1 MEAVHCHHN
10 TFLVILSY
18 LVSVLGSYT
27 ALQLAIGIPA
37 AKTAGERWRALLGS
51 GAAVGGGGIWA
62 MHFIAM
68 LACQM
73 NVAVTYDLPL
83 TVLSALI
90 GIAACTLGLAVASSG
105 TFSSVKLTLAG
116 VLMGLGVAG
125 MHYTGM
131 AAMLMPAQTVYDPV
145 IVGVSILIA
154 IVASIAALWLAFNM
168 RGWMQLLGAALVMG
182 VAVCG
187 MHYTAMAAAGFVPLA
202 QGANEVAQGLH
213 GESLGITIFIVASVL
228 LFGTLIVTTV
238 RQQQRTEIQ
247 I

>member
-1 MEAVHCHHN
+1 MNAIHCHHN
-10 TFLVILSY
+10 TFLVLLSY

-37 AKTAGERWRALLGS
+37 AKNASERWQALIGS

-73 NVAVTYDLPL
+73 NVPVTYDLPL
-83 TVLSALI
+83 TAASAVI
-90 GIAACTLGLAVASSG
+90 GIAACTVGLAVASSG
-105 TFSSVKLTLAG
+105 VFSWAKLVLAG

-131 AAMLMPAQTVYDPV
+131 MAMLMPAQTVYDTN
-145 IVGVSILIA
+145 IVVLSIVIA
-154 IVASIAALWLAFNM
+154 IVASIAALWLAFNL

-187 MHYTAMAAAGFVPLA
+187 MHYTGMAAAGFVPMA
-202 QGANEVAQGLH
+202 DSTAVAQGLH

-228 LFGTLIVTTV
+228 LFGTLIVTMM

>member
-10 TFLVILSY
+10 TFLVVLSY

-27 ALQLAIGIPA
+27 ALQLAIGIPT
-37 AKTAGERWRALLGS
+37 AKNAGERWRALLGS

-73 NVAVTYDLPL
+73 NIQVTYDLPL

-105 TFSSVKLTLAG
+105 VFSWAKLALAG

-145 IVGVSILIA
+145 IVGLSILIA

-168 RGWMQLLGAALVMG
+168 RGWIQLLGAALVMG

-187 MHYTAMAAAGFVPLA
+187 MHYTAMAAASFVPLG
-202 QGANEVAQGLH
+202 QGAGEVAHGLQGQ
-213 GESLGITIFIVASVL
+213 SLGITIFIVASLL
-228 LFGTLIVTTV
+228 LFGTLIVSMM

>member
-1 MEAVHCHHN
+1 MNVIHCHHN
-10 TFLVILSY
+10 TLLVLLSY

-27 ALQLAIGIPA
+27 ALQLAIGIPV
-37 AKTAGERWRALLGS
+37 AKNGTERWRALIGS
-51 GAAVGGGGIWA
+51 GLAVGGGGIWA

-68 LACQM
+68 LACHM
-73 NVAVTYDLPL
+73 EIPVTYDVLL
-83 TVLSALI
+83 TALSALI

-105 TFSSVKLTLAG
+105 VFSWGRLLLAG

-131 AAMLMPAQTVYDPV
+131 AAMLMPAQTIYDPT
-145 IVGVSILIA
+145 IVALSIVIA
-154 IVASIAALWLAFNM
+154 IVASIAALWLAFNL
-168 RGWMQLLGAALVMG
+168 RGWLQLLGAALVMG

-187 MHYTAMAAAGFVPLA
+187 MHYTAMAAAGFVLVE
-202 QGANEVAQGLH
+202 QGERDVTHGLH
-213 GESLGITIFIVASVL
+213 GDSLGITIFAVASIL
-228 LFGTLIVTTV
+228 LFGALVVTTL

>member
-1 MEAVHCHHN
+1 MHAIHCHHN
-10 TFLVILSY
+10 LFLVALSY

-27 ALQLAIGIPA
+27 ALQLAVGIPV
-37 AKTAGERWRALLGS
+37 AKNSTERWQALIGS

-73 NVAVTYDLPL
+73 EIPVTYDLPL
-83 TVLSALI
+83 TALSALI

-105 TFSSVKLTLAG
+105 VFSWGRLALAG

-131 AAMLMPAQTVYDPV
+131 AAMLMSARTVYDPT
-145 IVGVSILIA
+145 IVGLSIVIA
-154 IVASIAALWLAFNM
+154 IVASIAALWLAFNL

-187 MHYTAMAAAGFVPLA
+187 MHYTGMAAASFVPLA
-202 QGANEVAQGLH
+202 QDTGEVSRGLH
-213 GESLGITIFIVASVL
+213 GESLGITIFIVASIL
-228 LFGTLIVTTV
+228 LFGTLVVTML
-238 RQQQRTEIQ
+238 RQQRRTEIQ

>member
-1 MEAVHCHHN
+1 MNAIHCHHN
-10 TFLVILSY
+10 TVLVLLSY

-37 AKTAGERWRALLGS
+37 AKNARERWQALLGS

-73 NVAVTYDLPL
+73 EIPVTYDLPL

-105 TFSSVKLTLAG
+105 VFSWGRLVLAG

-131 AAMLMPAQTVYDPV
+131 AAMLMPAQTVYDPA
-145 IVGVSILIA
+145 IVGLSIVIA
-154 IVASIAALWLAFNM
+154 IVASIAALWLAFNL

-187 MHYTAMAAAGFVPLA
+187 MHYTAMAAAGFMPVE
-202 QGANEVAQGLH
+202 QGANDVGRGLH
-213 GESLGITIFIVASVL
+213 GESLGITIFIVASIL
-228 LFGTLIVTTV
+228 LFGTLVVTML

>member
-1 MEAVHCHHN
+1 MNAIHCHHN
-10 TFLVILSY
+10 TFLVLLSY

-37 AKTAGERWRALLGS
+37 AKNMNERWQALLGS

-73 NVAVTYDLPL
+73 NVPVTYDLAL
-83 TVLSALI
+83 TALSALI

-105 TFSSVKLTLAG
+105 VFSWAKLVLAG
-116 VLMGLGVAG
+116 ALMGLGVAG

-131 AAMLMPAQTVYDPV
+131 AAMLMPAQTVYDPT
-145 IVGVSILIA
+145 IVGLSIAIA
-154 IVASIAALWLAFNM
+154 IVASIVALWLAFNL

-187 MHYTAMAAAGFVPLA
+187 MHYTAMAAAGFVPLGDA
-202 QGANEVAQGLH
+202 ADVAQGLH

-228 LFGTLIVTTV
+228 LFGTLIVTIL
-238 RQQQRTEIQ
+238 RQQHRTEIQ

>member
-1 MEAVHCHHN
+1 MHAIHCHHN
-10 TFLVILSY
+10 LFLVALSY

-27 ALQLAIGIPA
+27 ALQLAVGIPI
-37 AKTAGERWRALLGS
+37 AKNATERWQALIGS

-73 NVAVTYDLPL
+73 EIPVTFDLPL
-83 TVLSALI
+83 TLASAVI
-90 GIAACTLGLAVASSG
+90 GIASCSVGLAVASSG
-105 TFSSVKLTLAG
+105 VFSWAKLVLAG
-116 VLMGLGVAG
+116 VLMGVGVAG

-131 AAMLMPAQTVYDPV
+131 AAMLMPAQTVYDQT
-145 IVGVSILIA
+145 IVALSVLIA
-154 IVASIAALWLAFNM
+154 IVASIAALWLAFNL

-187 MHYTAMAAAGFVPLA
+187 MHYTGMAAASFVPV
-202 QGANEVAQGLH
+202 QGAEVARGLG
-213 GESLGITIFIVASVL
+213 GESLGITIFIVASLL
-228 LFGTLIVTTV
+228 LFGTLIVTMM

>member
-1 MEAVHCHHN
+1 MNAIHCHHN
-10 TFLVILSY
+10 TFLVLLSY
-18 LVSVLGSYT
+18 VVSVLGSYT

-37 AKTAGERWRALLGS
+37 AKSASERWQALIGS

-83 TVLSALI
+83 TAASAVI
-90 GIAACTLGLAVASSG
+90 GIAACTVGLAVASSG
-105 TFSSVKLTLAG
+105 VFSWGKLVLAG

-131 AAMLMPAQTVYDPV
+131 AAMLMPAQTVYDPN
-145 IVGVSILIA
+145 IVVLSVVIA
-154 IVASIAALWLAFNM
+154 IVASIAALWLAFNL

-187 MHYTAMAAAGFVPLA
+187 MHYTAMAAAGFVPMA
-202 QGANEVAQGLH
+202 DATAVAQGLH

-228 LFGTLIVTTV
+228 LFGTLIVTMM

>member
-1 MEAVHCHHN
+1 
-10 TFLVILSY
+10 
-18 LVSVLGSYT
+18 
-27 ALQLAIGIPA
+27 
-37 AKTAGERWRALLGS
+37 
-51 GAAVGGGGIWA
+51 
-62 MHFIAM
+62 
-68 LACQM
+68 
-73 NVAVTYDLPL
+73 
-83 TVLSALI
+83 
-90 GIAACTLGLAVASSG
+90 
-105 TFSSVKLTLAG
+105 
-116 VLMGLGVAG
+116 MGLGVAG

-131 AAMLMPAQTVYDPV
+131 AAMLMPAQIVYDPI
-145 IVGVSILIA
+145 IVGASILIA

>member
-1 MEAVHCHHN
+1 MHAIHCHHN
-10 TFLVILSY
+10 LFLVALSY

-27 ALQLAIGIPA
+27 ALQLAVGIPV
-37 AKTAGERWRALLGS
+37 AKNSAVRWQALLGS
-51 GAAVGGGGIWA
+51 GAAVGGGGIWV

-73 NVAVTYDLPL
+73 EVPVTYDLPL
-83 TVLSALI
+83 TALSALI
-90 GIAACTLGLAVASSG
+90 GIGACTLGLAVVSSG
-105 TFSSVKLTLAG
+105 VFSWAKLALAG

-131 AAMLMPAQTVYDPV
+131 AAMLMPAQTVYDPT
-145 IVGVSILIA
+145 IVALSVLIA
-154 IVASIAALWLAFNM
+154 IVASIAALWLAFNL
-168 RGWMQLLGAALVMG
+168 RGWLQLLGAALVMG

-187 MHYTAMAAAGFVPLA
+187 MHYTAMAAAGFVPVE
-202 QGANEVAQGLH
+202 QGAADVARGLG

-228 LFGTLIVTTV
+228 LFGTLVVTML

>member
-1 MEAVHCHHN
+1 MNAIHCHHN
-10 TFLVILSY
+10 TFLVLLSY

-27 ALQLAIGIPA
+27 ALQLAIGIPT
-37 AKTAGERWRALLGS
+37 AKNASERWQALIGS

-73 NVAVTYDLPL
+73 NVPVTYDLPL
-83 TVLSALI
+83 TAASAVI

-105 TFSSVKLTLAG
+105 VFSWGKLVLAG

-131 AAMLMPAQTVYDPV
+131 AAMLMPAQTVYDQN
-145 IVGVSILIA
+145 IVALSVVIA
-154 IVASIAALWLAFNM
+154 IVASIAALWLAFNL

-187 MHYTAMAAAGFVPLA
+187 MHYTAMAAAGFVPTA
-202 QGANEVAQGLH
+202 DATAVAQGLR
-213 GESLGITIFIVASVL
+213 GESLVITIFIVASVL
-228 LFGTLIVTTV
+228 LFGTLIVTMM

>member
-1 MEAVHCHHN
+1 MNAIHCHHN
-10 TFLVILSY
+10 TFLVLLSY

-27 ALQLAIGIPA
+27 ALQLAIGIPT
-37 AKTAGERWRALLGS
+37 AKNASERWQALIGS

-73 NVAVTYDLPL
+73 NVPVTYDLPL
-83 TVLSALI
+83 TAASAVI

-105 TFSSVKLTLAG
+105 VFSWGKLVLAG

-131 AAMLMPAQTVYDPV
+131 AAMLMPAQTVYDQN
-145 IVGVSILIA
+145 IVALSVVIA
-154 IVASIAALWLAFNM
+154 IVASIAALWLAFNL

-187 MHYTAMAAAGFVPLA
+187 MHYTAMAAAGVVPTA
-202 QGANEVAQGLH
+202 DATAVAQGLR

-228 LFGTLIVTTV
+228 LFGTLIVTMM

>member
-1 MEAVHCHHN
+1 MEAVHCHHM
-10 TFLVILSY
+10 TFLVVLSY

-27 ALQLAIGIPA
+27 ALQLAIGIPT
-37 AKTAGERWRALLGS
+37 AKNSTERWQALLAS

-73 NVAVTYDLPL
+73 NISVTYDLPL
-83 TVLSALI
+83 TALSALI

-105 TFSSVKLTLAG
+105 QFSWGKLVLAG

-131 AAMLMPAQTVYDPV
+131 AAMLMPAQTVYDPTV
-145 IVGVSILIA
+145 VGLSILIA
-154 IVASIAALWLAFNM
+154 IVASIAALWLAFNL

-187 MHYTAMAAAGFVPLA
+187 MHYTGMAAASFVPLA
-202 QGANEVAQGLH
+202 RDVGEVAGGLH
-213 GESLGITIFIVASVL
+213 GESLGITIFIVASIL
-228 LFGTLIVTTV
+228 LFGTLVVTMM

>member
-1 MEAVHCHHN
+1 MNAIHCHHN
-10 TFLVILSY
+10 TFLVLLSY

-27 ALQLAIGIPA
+27 ALHLAIGIPT
-37 AKTAGERWRALLGS
+37 AKNASERGQALIGS

-73 NVAVTYDLPL
+73 NVPVTYDLPL
-83 TVLSALI
+83 TAASAVI

-105 TFSSVKLTLAG
+105 VFSWGKLVLAG

-131 AAMLMPAQTVYDPV
+131 AAMLMPAQTVYDQN
-145 IVGVSILIA
+145 IVALSVVIA
-154 IVASIAALWLAFNM
+154 IVASIAALWLAFNL

-187 MHYTAMAAAGFVPLA
+187 MHYTAMAAAGVVPMA
-202 QGANEVAQGLH
+202 DATAVAQGLR

-228 LFGTLIVTTV
+228 LFGTLIVTMM